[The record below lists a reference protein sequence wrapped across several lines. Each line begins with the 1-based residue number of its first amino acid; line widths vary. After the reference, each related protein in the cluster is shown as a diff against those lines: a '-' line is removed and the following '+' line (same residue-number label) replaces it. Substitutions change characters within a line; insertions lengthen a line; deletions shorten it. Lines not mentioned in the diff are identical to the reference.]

1 MESKTLQQTVLDT
14 QTLQQLKEEVK
25 QAISESLKNSN
36 VNKVFGKYGISEDR
50 VLKFQCHIDL
60 SNNQQSN
67 PAGENQPQGFV
78 SAIPEELHILHL
90 ECILC
95 QTGCC

>member
-1 MESKTLQQTVLDT
+1 MESQTVQQTVLDT

-25 QAISESLKNSN
+25 QAISESLKNSS
-36 VNKVFGKYGISEDR
+36 VNKVFEKYGISEDR

-67 PAGENQPQGFV
+67 TVEDNQLQGFI
-78 SAIPEELHILHL
+78 SAVPEDLHVLL
-90 ECILC
+90 LDCILC
-95 QTGCC
+95 KTGCC